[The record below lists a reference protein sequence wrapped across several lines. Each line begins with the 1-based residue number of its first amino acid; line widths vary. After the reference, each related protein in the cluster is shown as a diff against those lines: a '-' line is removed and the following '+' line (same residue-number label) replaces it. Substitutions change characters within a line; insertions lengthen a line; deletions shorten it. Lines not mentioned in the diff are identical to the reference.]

1 MSMLSN
7 AGGEAVANEMLL
19 FIDAGLA
26 AKLKRPLTPADA
38 EVLKS
43 IIEELLAIKQ
53 ACASGWY

>member
-1 MSMLSN
+1 MSMLSCS
-7 AGGEAVANEMLL
+7 GGEAVANEMLL
-19 FIDAGLA
+19 FIDSKLVD
-26 AKLKRPLTPADA
+26 KLKRPLTPADA